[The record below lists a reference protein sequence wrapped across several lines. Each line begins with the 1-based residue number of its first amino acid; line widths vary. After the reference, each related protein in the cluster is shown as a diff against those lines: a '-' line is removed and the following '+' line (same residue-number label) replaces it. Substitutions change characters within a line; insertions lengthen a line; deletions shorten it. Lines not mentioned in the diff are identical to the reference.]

1 MLYVQRTRALLEQ
14 MAQEGVDTVLLSVGA
29 DLPYLTGY
37 EAIPLERLSML
48 VVDATGCT
56 LLVPELEAP
65 RVEPEEF
72 EIVAWQE
79 TTNPLDV
86 VAEMC
91 PPNGSIAI
99 GDQTWSVF
107 LIGLVERLANA
118 RFRSATP
125 LLRPL
130 RARKDAE
137 EIRLLAAAAETVD
150 RVSARLPSLRFQ
162 GRRERVVAREITD
175 MMIEEGHDQGQFWIV
190 ASGPNSASPHHEPND
205 RIIEAGDVVVVDFG
219 GRQAGYCS
227 DTTRTFAVGQP
238 TAEQIRVHATV
249 LEAQQQALAACRP
262 GATAESIDDVARR
275 VIAEAGFGEY
285 FIHRTGH
292 GIGLETHEHPYL
304 VEGNDEIL
312 EPGMCFSIE
321 PGIYLPGR
329 FGVRIEDIVVMTESG
344 GRPLNNSDRSLRVV
358 G

>member
-1 MLYVQRTRALLEQ
+1 MVFAQRVRTLLDQ
-14 MAQEGVDTVLLSVGA
+14 MSLAGVDTVLLSVGA

-37 EAIPLERLSML
+37 ETTPLERLTML
-48 VVDATGCT
+48 VVDSAGST
-56 LLVPELEAP
+56 LVVPELEAP
-65 RVEPEEF
+65 RVAPGEF
-72 EIVAWQE
+72 EIVAWKE
-79 TTNPLDV
+79 TSNPLDV
-86 VAEMC
+86 VAKMC
-91 PPNGSIAI
+91 PPSGSIAL

-107 LIGLVERLANA
+107 LMGLLERLPKA

-130 RARKDAE
+130 RARKDAA
-137 EIRLLAAAAETVD
+137 EIGLLEAAAATVD
-150 RVSARLPSLRFQ
+150 RVSARLPSVRFR
-162 GRRERVVAREITD
+162 GRREREVAREVMD
-175 MMIEEGHDQGQFWIV
+175 MMIQEGHDEGQFWIV
-190 ASGPNSASPHHEPND
+190 ASGPNSASPHHEPSE
-205 RIIEAGDVVVVDFG
+205 RTIEAGDVVVVDFG

-227 DTTRTFAVGQP
+227 DTARTFVIGEP

-262 GATAESIDDVARR
+262 GATAESIDGVARG
-275 VIAEAGFGEY
+275 VIEQAGFGEY

-304 VEGNDEIL
+304 VAGNNEVL

-329 FGVRIEDIVVMTESG
+329 FGVRIEDIVMVTESHAV
-344 GRPLNNSDRSLRVV
+344 PLNNSDRSLRVV
-358 G
+358 S